1 MAGWRVVGRF
11 IVKGFIKGNDK
22 LAMKID
28 PFGVKLFL
36 AVFNEK
42 GKDPLLHG
50 VVFGK
55 NKIGRTVS
63 GDKAKEI
70 LLKELREIEKN
81 NGTRLDQACL
91 NQCTRGGRC
100 CFFAFVDEFEAG
112 RPITQKGPSSKLA
125 RRGPV
130 EA

>member
-1 MAGWRVVGRF
+1 
-11 IVKGFIKGNDK
+11 
-22 LAMKID
+22 MKID
-28 PFGVKLFL
+28 QFGVKLFL

-55 NKIGRTVS
+55 YKIGRTVS

-81 NGTRLDQACL
+81 N
-91 NQCTRGGRC
+91 
-100 CFFAFVDEFEAG
+100 
-112 RPITQKGPSSKLA
+112 
-125 RRGPV
+125 
-130 EA
+130 